1 MGLQTAPTGR
11 THARTHTR
19 LFLWIVGTFHRRNGF
34 YTVQTVFSIALHLNL
49 PLTGNWKFHSVWF
62 ISVLKYGDMG
72 KCPHKSPSPCNT
84 CHTHVIIQIC
94 VLMSQK
100 HAHSTHTPATQP
112 ELFSARLE
120 LLLLYD
126 YRLQHN
132 ALIGKWEFP
141 VTVIRLSRLFHD
153 SNTEALMPSA
163 GDKRRCTCDRFSGSQ
178 LLWK

>member
-1 MGLQTAPTGR
+1 MSGSHLRLWCHTALAPERRPARLTSWHHRSSTRPTHGTADCTHG
-11 THARTHTR
+11 THASTHTHTHTHTR

-132 ALIGKWEFP
+132 AL
-141 VTVIRLSRLFHD
+141 S
-153 SNTEALMPSA
+153 
-163 GDKRRCTCDRFSGSQ
+163 
-178 LLWK
+178 